1 MLPKVDELG
10 LRILYLLIPGIIAI
24 GIIKA
29 IGPRRPRSDFETG
42 LQIFIYGI
50 VSYALVGMFE
60 GLELW
65 IRSISNEIGLWR
77 TVADSSVDL
86 AVLNPQSTLNPTQII
101 FATLA
106 SVIVGCAVAKIQTH
120 SLPHQLLRKLQL
132 TRRSN
137 EVDIW
142 EFTLNS
148 PDIDSWITVRHH
160 ENGKVYQGWVRAY
173 SDGGDERE
181 LLLADVRV
189 YAQSSGDSSNDELVE
204 VDKIP
209 VLYLGLDKKNA
220 ILEMRIRTHPHRVR
234 KDRRRWLKIQLRDN
248 A

>member
-24 GIIKA
+24 GVIKA
-29 IGPRRPRSDFETG
+29 IGPRRPRSDFESG

-50 VSYALVGMFE
+50 VSYTLVGLIE
-60 GLELW
+60 GFELW
-65 IRSISNEIGLWR
+65 IKSIAHEKNFWQIIAE
-77 TVADSSVDL
+77 SSVDL
-86 AVLNPQSTLNPTQII
+86 AVLNPQSTLNPTQIV

-106 SVIVGCAVAKIQTH
+106 SVVVGCAVAKLQTN
-120 SLPHQLLRKLQL
+120 SLPHQLLRALHL

-137 EVDIW
+137 EVYIW
-142 EFTLNS
+142 EFALNS

-181 LLLADVRV
+181 LLLADVKV
-189 YAQSSGDSSNDELVE
+189 YSQTSEADSSNGDLVE
-204 VDKIP
+204 VDSIP
-209 VLYLGLDKKNA
+209 VLYLGLDRKNA
-220 ILEMRIRTHPHRVR
+220 ILEMRSTISAPS
-234 KDRRRWLKIQLRDN
+234 N
-248 A
+248 